1 MINIL
6 NSLIIVKVTCNEF
19 FYCKLI
25 IKFIVRTI
33 IAIKNTIFSYDSYY
47 YILNIVYFSSISG
60 FENLSENLLR
70 TLLELI
76 FEFIFLYYLL
86 ILFSFV
92 KK

>member
-1 MINIL
+1 MKKIL

-47 YILNIVYFSSISG
+47 YILNIVYFPSTSG

-70 TLLELI
+70 TLL
-76 FEFIFLYYLL
+76 
-86 ILFSFV
+86 
-92 KK
+92 